1 MRYFH
6 LILQKHRQG
15 KQYENLPP
23 PPKKI
28 LPALILAAFLPVQ
41 AAEVAGKYDLGTLK
55 SNNSGNSYVDAIS
68 ADGSLAAGT
77 ANNDNGEFHAII
89 WRGKDYGDKLDLG
102 TLKSD
107 NSGESRANALSAD
120 GSLAAGWA
128 YSDKGGIRAIIWR
141 GQDYGDKLDLGT
153 LRSDNWGWAWVNAL
167 SADGLVAAG
176 RADNYSGTLRATV
189 WHGKDYGDKLD
200 LGTLKS
206 DNSGESRA
214 NALSADGSLAAG
226 QAYNDRGEYRATV
239 WRGRDYGEK
248 LDLGTLKSDNSGES
262 QANALS
268 ADGSLAAG
276 QATNDNGESRATVWR
291 GKNYGD
297 RLDLGTLKSDNSGN
311 SGVSALSA
319 DGSVAAGWADNDS
332 GHNRAV
338 VWHGQDYGDKLDL
351 GTLKSDN
358 SGKSWVNALSA
369 DGSIAAGQAYNDRGE
384 YRATVWRISGLGAG
398 GRIDAEHTR
407 AALARMGRDGLAV
420 AALQYHALARL
431 RDRCLPQNG
440 RACVQLRSGYA
451 ADGSRRDADTALSAA
466 YRVSPSFAAG
476 ASLARS
482 TARSLPDSY
491 RRTSG
496 NFGGS
501 LFAQWQPAGG
511 AWFVRPSLALNRYAV
526 RPVRELLDNTE
537 PASGRSHVKG
547 LGAELAFGSD
557 GNIWGWEAGI
567 RHSRIKRAA
576 YSEDYAV
583 FPASYGDMRFH
594 DTAAFAAAKAA
605 YPLNA
610 RFSLT
615 AEAAV
620 ERSLHTRKPEF
631 TAELPYVG
639 SFRYRPDYAR
649 TRGTFAAGLRYHPA
663 PATALSLT
671 PYVGKSLSKDTLRGI
686 DFRLSHSF

>member
-1 MRYFH
+1 MKTY
-6 LILQKHRQG
+6 
-15 KQYENLPP
+15 PP

-41 AAEVAGKYDLGTLK
+41 AAEVVGKYDLGNGWLTSL
-55 SNNSGNSYVDAIS
+55 S
-68 ADGSLAAGT
+68 ADGSVAAGWT
-77 ANNDNGEFHAII
+77 HYKGIYNRATL

-102 TLKSD
+102 TLRSD
-107 NSGESRANALSAD
+107 ESDDSYTSSADALSAD
-120 GSLAAGWA
+120 GS
-128 YSDKGGIRAIIWR
+128 
-141 GQDYGDKLDLGT
+141 
-153 LRSDNWGWAWVNAL
+153 
-167 SADGLVAAG
+167 VAAG
-176 RADNYSGTLRATV
+176 YAYNDDRDYRATV
-189 WHGKDYGDKLD
+189 WRGKDYGGKLD

-206 DNSGESRA
+206 DNSGEANVYALSADGSVAAGWARNNGGSGRAVVWRGKDYSEKLNLGTINSNYSGWAQVFALSADGSVAAGYAYNDSGTKHAVVWRGQDYNEKLDLDSLSSYRWKDSRA
-214 NALSADGSLAAG
+214 NALSADGSVAAG
-226 QAYNDRGEYRATV
+226 VAEND
-239 WRGRDYGEK
+239 
-248 LDLGTLKSDNSGES
+248 S
-262 QANALS
+262 
-268 ADGSLAAG
+268 
-276 QATNDNGESRATVWR
+276 GESRATVWR

-297 RLDLGTLKSDNSGN
+297 RLDLGTLKSDNSGS

-319 DGSVAAGWADNDS
+319 DGSVAAGAVYDKDDS
-332 GHNRAV
+332 GFPLYRYRRAV
-338 VWHGQDYGDKLDL
+338 VWHGKDYGDKLDL

-358 SGKSWVNALSA
+358 SGKSAVYALSA
-369 DGSIAAGQAYNDRGE
+369 DGSLAAGFSDNDNGAW
-384 YRATVWRISGLGAG
+384 RATVWRVSGLNVA

-440 RACVQLRSGYA
+440 RFCVQLRSGYA

-476 ASLARS
+476 ATLARS

-491 RRTSG
+491 RRSSG

-501 LFAQWQPAGG
+501 LFAQWQIGDG

-547 LGAELAFGSD
+547 LGAELAFGRD
-557 GNIWGWEAGI
+557 GHIWGWEAGI

-576 YSEDYAV
+576 YSEDDAV
-583 FPASYGDMRFH
+583 FPASYGDMRFN

-605 YPLNA
+605 YPLGA
-610 RFSLT
+610 HFSLT
-615 AEAAV
+615 AEAAL

-649 TRGTFAAGLRYHPA
+649 TRGTLAVGLRYHPA

>member
-1 MRYFH
+1 M
-6 LILQKHRQG
+6 
-15 KQYENLPP
+15 
-23 PPKKI
+23 
-28 LPALILAAFLPVQ
+28 Q
-41 AAEVAGKYDLGTLK
+41 AAEVVGKYDLGTPSWWDGIVL
-55 SNNSGNSYVDAIS
+55 S
-68 ADGSLAAGT
+68 ADGSLAAGLAFNDNGYKRAVVWRGKDYGGKLDLGT
-77 ANNDNGEFHAII
+77 LKSDNSGESWVNALSADGSLAAGVADNDDREGRATVWRGKDYGKKLDLGTLKSDNSGGSYADALSADGSLAAGQAHNDNGESRAIV

-107 NSGESRANALSAD
+107 NSGWSVAYTLSADGLVAAGWADNDNGEGRAVVWRGRDYGDKLDLGTLKSDNSGKSTVRSLSAD
-120 GSLAAGWA
+120 GSLAAGQA
-128 YSDKGGIRAIIWR
+128 HNDNGEIRAVVWR

-153 LRSDNWGWAWVNAL
+153 LKSDNSGHSWANAL
-167 SADGLVAAG
+167 SADGSVAAG
-176 RADNYSGTLRATV
+176 WADNDNGEGRAVV
-189 WHGKDYGDKLD
+189 WRGKDYGDKLD

-206 DNSGESRA
+206 DNSGK
-214 NALSADGSLAAG
+214 SAV
-226 QAYNDRGEYRATV
+226 Y
-239 WRGRDYGEK
+239 
-248 LDLGTLKSDNSGES
+248 
-262 QANALS
+262 
-268 ADGSLAAG
+268 
-276 QATNDNGESRATVWR
+276 
-291 GKNYGD
+291 
-297 RLDLGTLKSDNSGN
+297 
-311 SGVSALSA
+311 ALSA
-319 DGSVAAGWADNDS
+319 DGSVAAGGADNDS
-332 GHNRAV
+332 EERH
-338 VWHGQDYGDKLDL
+338 
-351 GTLKSDN
+351 
-358 SGKSWVNALSA
+358 
-369 DGSIAAGQAYNDRGE
+369 
-384 YRATVWRISGLGAG
+384 ATVWRISGLNVT

-440 RACVQLRSGYA
+440 RFCVQLRSGYA

-511 AWFVRPSLALNRYAV
+511 AWFVRPSLAFNRYAV

-547 LGAELAFGSD
+547 LGAELAFGRD
-557 GNIWGWEAGI
+557 GHIWGWEAGI

-576 YSEDYAV
+576 YSEDDAV
-583 FPASYGDMRFH
+583 FPASYGEMGFN

>member
-1 MRYFH
+1 M
-6 LILQKHRQG
+6 
-15 KQYENLPP
+15 
-23 PPKKI
+23 
-28 LPALILAAFLPVQ
+28 AAFLPVQ
-41 AAEVAGKYDLGTLK
+41 AAEVVGKVDLGTFF
-55 SNNSGNSYVDAIS
+55 SDNSGVSLADALS
-68 ADGSLAAGT
+68 ADGSVTMGSIVFGDYYRAA
-77 ANNDNGEFHAII
+77 A
-89 WRGKDYGDKLDLG
+89 WRGKNYGDKLSLGTLRSDNSTGSGVYALSADGSVAAGWSYNDSEYPHAVVWRGRDYGDKLDLG

-107 NSGESRANALSAD
+107 NSDWSHAN
-120 GSLAAGWA
+120 
-128 YSDKGGIRAIIWR
+128 
-141 GQDYGDKLDLGT
+141 
-153 LRSDNWGWAWVNAL
+153 
-167 SADGLVAAG
+167 
-176 RADNYSGTLRATV
+176 
-189 WHGKDYGDKLD
+189 
-200 LGTLKS
+200 
-206 DNSGESRA
+206 
-214 NALSADGSLAAG
+214 
-226 QAYNDRGEYRATV
+226 
-239 WRGRDYGEK
+239 
-248 LDLGTLKSDNSGES
+248 
-262 QANALS
+262 
-268 ADGSLAAG
+268 
-276 QATNDNGESRATVWR
+276 
-291 GKNYGD
+291 
-297 RLDLGTLKSDNSGN
+297 
-311 SGVSALSA
+311 ALSA
-319 DGSVAAGWADNDS
+319 DGSVAAGWARDN
-332 GHNRAV
+332 GGRTRAV
-338 VWHGQDYGDKLDL
+338 VWRGKDYSEKLDLGTLRSDNSSGSKVLALSADGSVAAGSAYNGSAEHAIIWRGKDYGDKLDL

-369 DGSIAAGQAYNDRGE
+369 DGSIASGEAENDRGE
-384 YRATVWRISGLGAG
+384 YRATVWRGKNYGDRLDLGTLKSDNSGTSIARSLSADGSIASGGAENDRGEYRAVVWHGKDYGDRLDLGTLKSDNSGKSWVNALSADGSIAAGQADNDRGEYRATVWRVSGLNAG

-440 RACVQLRSGYA
+440 RFCVQLRSGYA

-466 YRVSPSFAAG
+466 YRVSPSFAVG
-476 ASLARS
+476 TSLARS

-491 RRTSG
+491 RRSSG

-501 LFAQWQPAGG
+501 LFAQWQIGDG

-547 LGAELAFGSD
+547 LGAELAFGRD
-557 GNIWGWEAGI
+557 GSIWGWEAGI

-576 YSEDYAV
+576 YSEDDAV
-583 FPASYGDMRFH
+583 FPASYGEMGFN

-610 RFSLT
+610 HFSLT
-615 AEAAV
+615 AEAAL

-649 TRGTFAAGLRYHPA
+649 TRGTLAAGLRYHPA

>member
-1 MRYFH
+1 MKTYSP
-6 LILQKHRQG
+6 L
-15 KQYENLPP
+15 
-23 PPKKI
+23 KKI

-41 AAEVAGKYDLGTLK
+41 AAEVVGKYDLGTPSWWDNVVL
-55 SNNSGNSYVDAIS
+55 S
-68 ADGSLAAGT
+68 ADGSLAAGAAYNDSRERRAVVWRGKDYGGKFDLGTLKSDNSGQSWVNALSTDGSLAAGT
-77 ANNDNGEFHAII
+77 AYNDKGKDQRAVVWHGKNYGKKTDLGTLRSDNSGESWANALSADGSLAAGAAYNDSRESRATVWRGKNYGSKLDLGTLRSDNSGSSDVNALSDDGLVAAGRADNDSRERRAVV

-102 TLKSD
+102 TLRSD
-107 NSGESRANALSAD
+107 NSGESSVNALSAD

-128 YSDKGGIRAIIWR
+128 YNDNWEERAVVWH
-141 GQDYGDKLDLGT
+141 GQNYGDKLDLGT
-153 LRSDNWGWAWVNAL
+153 LRSDN
-167 SADGLVAAG
+167 
-176 RADNYSGTLRATV
+176 
-189 WHGKDYGDKLD
+189 
-200 LGTLKS
+200 
-206 DNSGESRA
+206 SGESSV

-226 QAYNDRGEYRATV
+226 KAY
-239 WRGRDYGEK
+239 
-248 LDLGTLKSDNSGES
+248 
-262 QANALS
+262 
-268 ADGSLAAG
+268 
-276 QATNDNGESRATVWR
+276 NDNGE
-291 GKNYGD
+291 
-297 RLDLGTLKSDNSGN
+297 
-311 SGVSALSA
+311 
-319 DGSVAAGWADNDS
+319 
-332 GHNRAV
+332 
-338 VWHGQDYGDKLDL
+338 
-351 GTLKSDN
+351 
-358 SGKSWVNALSA
+358 
-369 DGSIAAGQAYNDRGE
+369 E
-384 YRATVWRISGLGAG
+384 RATVWRISGLNVA

-440 RACVQLRSGYA
+440 RFCVQLRSGYA

-476 ASLARS
+476 ATLARS

-491 RRTSG
+491 RRSSG

-501 LFAQWQPAGG
+501 LFAQWQIGDG

-547 LGAELAFGSD
+547 LGAELAFGRD
-557 GNIWGWEAGI
+557 GHIWSWEAGI

-576 YSEDYAV
+576 YSEDDAV

-649 TRGTFAAGLRYHPA
+649 TRGTFAAGVRYHPA

>member
-1 MRYFH
+1 M
-6 LILQKHRQG
+6 
-15 KQYENLPP
+15 
-23 PPKKI
+23 
-28 LPALILAAFLPVQ
+28 V
-41 AAEVAGKYDLGTLK
+41 GKYDLGTLY
-55 SNNSGNSYVDAIS
+55 SDNSGVSRAHALS
-68 ADGSLAAGT
+68 ADGSVTMGWVVFGDNARAA
-77 ANNDNGEFHAII
+77 A
-89 WRGKDYGDKLDLG
+89 WRGKNYGDKLNLGTLRSDDNSTGSGVYALSADGSVAAGWAYNDSEYPHAVVWRGRDYGDKLDLG

-107 NSGESRANALSAD
+107 NSDWS
-120 GSLAAGWA
+120 
-128 YSDKGGIRAIIWR
+128 
-141 GQDYGDKLDLGT
+141 
-153 LRSDNWGWAWVNAL
+153 WVN
-167 SADGLVAAG
+167 
-176 RADNYSGTLRATV
+176 
-189 WHGKDYGDKLD
+189 
-200 LGTLKS
+200 
-206 DNSGESRA
+206 
-214 NALSADGSLAAG
+214 
-226 QAYNDRGEYRATV
+226 
-239 WRGRDYGEK
+239 
-248 LDLGTLKSDNSGES
+248 
-262 QANALS
+262 
-268 ADGSLAAG
+268 
-276 QATNDNGESRATVWR
+276 
-291 GKNYGD
+291 
-297 RLDLGTLKSDNSGN
+297 
-311 SGVSALSA
+311 ALSA
-319 DGSVAAGWADNDS
+319 DGSVAAGWARDNGGRS
-332 GHNRAV
+332 RAV
-338 VWHGQDYGDKLDL
+338 VWRGKDYSEKLDLGTLESGNLGYAHVYALSADGSVAAGFAYNGSAEHAIIWRGKDYSEKLDLDSLSSYRWKDSRVYALSTEGSVAAGWAENDSGESRATVWHGKDYGDKLDL

-369 DGSIAAGQAYNDRGE
+369 DGSIAAGQADNDNGE
-384 YRATVWRISGLGAG
+384 YRATVWRISGLNVA
-398 GRIDAEHTR
+398 GRIDVEHTR

-440 RACVQLRSGYA
+440 RFCVQLRSGYA

-466 YRVSPSFAAG
+466 YRVSPSFAVG

-491 RRTSG
+491 RRTGG

-501 LFAQWQPAGG
+501 LFAQWQIGDG

-547 LGAELAFGSD
+547 LGAELAFGRD
-557 GNIWGWEAGI
+557 GSIWGWEAGI

-576 YSEDYAV
+576 YSEDDAV
-583 FPASYGDMRFH
+583 FPASYGEMGFN
-594 DTAAFAAAKAA
+594 DTAAKAAAKAA

>member
-1 MRYFH
+1 MKTYSP
-6 LILQKHRQG
+6 L
-15 KQYENLPP
+15 
-23 PPKKI
+23 KKI
-28 LPALILAAFLPVQ
+28 LPALILAAFMPVQ
-41 AAEVAGKYDLGTLK
+41 AAEVVGRYDLGDGWLTSLSADGSVAAGRSSNGKESHAFVWRGKDYGEKLDLGTLK
-55 SNNSGNSYVDAIS
+55 RDNSDWSHAAALSADGSVVAGWAKNQDSNMHAVVWRGKNYGDKLDLGTLRSDSLVSSEVNALS
-68 ADGSLAAGT
+68 ADGSLAAGYADNDAWDDYAAVWYGKDYDDRLGLGT
-77 ANNDNGEFHAII
+77 LRNHNWGRSIVGALSADGSVAAGWAENDNDNDEFQAVVWRGRNYGEKLVLGDNPSRSEVHALSADGSVAAGFINAHATV

-102 TLKSD
+102 TLKSG
-107 NSGESRANALSAD
+107 NSGFSLANALS
-120 GSLAAGWA
+120 S
-128 YSDKGGIRAIIWR
+128 
-141 GQDYGDKLDLGT
+141 
-153 LRSDNWGWAWVNAL
+153 
-167 SADGLVAAG
+167 
-176 RADNYSGTLRATV
+176 
-189 WHGKDYGDKLD
+189 
-200 LGTLKS
+200 
-206 DNSGESRA
+206 
-214 NALSADGSLAAG
+214 
-226 QAYNDRGEYRATV
+226 
-239 WRGRDYGEK
+239 
-248 LDLGTLKSDNSGES
+248 
-262 QANALS
+262 
-268 ADGSLAAG
+268 
-276 QATNDNGESRATVWR
+276 
-291 GKNYGD
+291 
-297 RLDLGTLKSDNSGN
+297 
-311 SGVSALSA
+311 
-319 DGSVAAGWADNDS
+319 DGSVAAGAAVNDN
-332 GHNRAV
+332 GEERAV

-358 SGKSWVNALSA
+358 SGQSGVNALSA
-369 DGSIAAGQAYNDRGE
+369 DGSLAAGFSDNDNGAW
-384 YRATVWRISGLGAG
+384 RATVWRVSGLNAG

-407 AALARMGRDGLAV
+407 TALARMGRDGLAV

-440 RACVQLRSGYA
+440 RFCVQLRSGYA

-466 YRVSPSFAAG
+466 YRFSPSFAAG
-476 ASLARS
+476 ATLARS

-501 LFAQWQPAGG
+501 LFAQWQIGDG

-547 LGAELAFGSD
+547 LGAELAFGRD
-557 GNIWGWEAGI
+557 GHIWGWEAGI

-576 YSEDYAV
+576 YSEDDAV
-583 FPASYGDMRFH
+583 FPASYGDMRFN

-605 YPLNA
+605 YPLGA
-610 RFSLT
+610 HFSLT

-649 TRGTFAAGLRYHPA
+649 TRGTLAAGLRYHPA

>member
-23 PPKKI
+23 PPPKKI

-41 AAEVAGKYDLGTLK
+41 AAEVVGKYDLGTPSWWDSIVL
-55 SNNSGNSYVDAIS
+55 S
-68 ADGSLAAGT
+68 ADGSLAAGL
-77 ANNDNGEFHAII
+77 AFNDNGYKRAVV
-89 WRGKDYGDKLDLG
+89 WRGKDYGGKLDLG

-107 NSGESRANALSAD
+107 NSGESWVNALSAD
-120 GSLAAGWA
+120 GSLAAG
-128 YSDKGGIRAIIWR
+128 
-141 GQDYGDKLDLGT
+141 
-153 LRSDNWGWAWVNAL
+153 V
-167 SADGLVAAG
+167 
-176 RADNYSGTLRATV
+176 ADNDDREGRATV
-189 WHGKDYGDKLD
+189 WRGKDYGKKLD

-206 DNSGESRA
+206 DNSGKSYA
-214 NALSADGSLAAG
+214 HALSADGSLAAG
-226 QAYNDRGEYRATV
+226 QAHNDSGESRATV
-239 WRGRDYGEK
+239 WRGQDYGEK

-262 QANALS
+262 EVN
-268 ADGSLAAG
+268 
-276 QATNDNGESRATVWR
+276 
-291 GKNYGD
+291 
-297 RLDLGTLKSDNSGN
+297 
-311 SGVSALSA
+311 ALSA
-319 DGSVAAGWADNDS
+319 DGSVAAGSVYDKDDTGFALYQYR
-332 GHNRAV
+332 RAV

-358 SGKSWVNALSA
+358 SGKSTVRSLSA
-369 DGSIAAGQAYNDRGE
+369 DGSVAAGVADNDNGE
-384 YRATVWRISGLGAG
+384 ERATVWRISGLNVT

-451 ADGSRRDADTALSAA
+451 ADGSRRDADTAISAA

-491 RRTSG
+491 RRSSG

-501 LFAQWQPAGG
+501 LFAQWQIGDG
-511 AWFVRPSLALNRYAV
+511 TWFVRPSLALNRYAV

-547 LGAELAFGSD
+547 LGAELAFGRD
-557 GNIWGWEAGI
+557 GHIWSWEAGI

-576 YSEDYAV
+576 YSEDDAV
-583 FPASYGDMRFH
+583 FPARYGEMGFN

>member
-1 MRYFH
+1 MR
-6 LILQKHRQG
+6 K
-15 KQYENLPP
+15 
-23 PPKKI
+23 
-28 LPALILAAFLPVQ
+28 
-41 AAEVAGKYDLGTLK
+41 
-55 SNNSGNSYVDAIS
+55 
-68 ADGSLAAGT
+68 
-77 ANNDNGEFHAII
+77 
-89 WRGKDYGDKLDLG
+89 
-102 TLKSD
+102 
-107 NSGESRANALSAD
+107 
-120 GSLAAGWA
+120 
-128 YSDKGGIRAIIWR
+128 
-141 GQDYGDKLDLGT
+141 
-153 LRSDNWGWAWVNAL
+153 
-167 SADGLVAAG
+167 
-176 RADNYSGTLRATV
+176 
-189 WHGKDYGDKLD
+189 
-200 LGTLKS
+200 
-206 DNSGESRA
+206 
-214 NALSADGSLAAG
+214 
-226 QAYNDRGEYRATV
+226 
-239 WRGRDYGEK
+239 
-248 LDLGTLKSDNSGES
+248 
-262 QANALS
+262 
-268 ADGSLAAG
+268 
-276 QATNDNGESRATVWR
+276 
-291 GKNYGD
+291 
-297 RLDLGTLKSDNSGN
+297 
-311 SGVSALSA
+311 
-319 DGSVAAGWADNDS
+319 
-332 GHNRAV
+332 
-338 VWHGQDYGDKLDL
+338 
-351 GTLKSDN
+351 
-358 SGKSWVNALSA
+358 
-369 DGSIAAGQAYNDRGE
+369 
-384 YRATVWRISGLGAG
+384 
-398 GRIDAEHTR
+398 AEHTR
-407 AALARMGRDGLAV
+407 TALARMGRDGLAV

-431 RDRCLPQNG
+431 HDRCLPQNG
-440 RACVQLRSGYA
+440 RFCMQLRSGYA

-476 ASLARS
+476 ATLARS

-491 RRTSG
+491 RRSSG

-501 LFAQWQPAGG
+501 LFAQWQIGDG

-631 TAELPYVG
+631 TTELPYVG